1 MHTIIRAYSKLVIAY
16 SMKYK
21 HYGLSV
27 TDLVQEGHIGL
38 MQAIAK
44 FEPQRDIRFSTYAGW
59 WIRSSIQDYVLKN
72 WSIVRTGTTASQKSL
87 FFKINLAIL
96 PLAFLEKKLTLLA
109 KQ

>member
-1 MHTIIRAYSKLVIAY
+1 MHKIIRAYSKLAIAY
-16 SMKYK
+16 AMKYK
-21 HYGLSV
+21 NYGLSI

-44 FEPQRDIRFSTYAGW
+44 FEPQRILGSTYAGW

-87 FFKINLAIL
+87 FFSLR
-96 PLAFLEKKLTLLA
+96 KLKLGIDALRERS
-109 KQ
+109 K